1 MEKSEVK
8 AIKVLASLS
17 GITSLHFKFC
27 KEIVIRETKFSLQN
41 KFDYNS
47 KPKSEQKRI
56 DKFIEKE
63 VIRLNQYFA
72 IINQAFDG
80 VKKSV
85 DDSMGFEKSEELI
98 DRVQDLIDELLK

>member
-72 IINQAFDG
+72 IIHIHCKEIAPCQL
-80 VKKSV
+80 SP
-85 DDSMGFEKSEELI
+85 SETCPRPLTAP
-98 DRVQDLIDELLK
+98 